1 MDNINIQNEEEK
13 LFEEWEK
20 AQPCEKA
27 FVRDGVVDEEVF
39 VRQPCRFVF
48 VLKEANQFGEAKEY
62 EGSLAKFVKDGAP
75 NNGGH
80 TWNPVCKWL
89 TGTDKVYN
97 QAERRDVLKPIA
109 VVNLK
114 KEDGGNRTDMN
125 ALRDRV
131 ERDKEFLKRQLEI
144 YVKREP
150 VVFVCCGP
158 WLLTMLKNS
167 VQPLFKN
174 HDSLEVSRNDS
185 ILYIKPYTTKK
196 VYFVAFNH
204 PNCRKASL
212 TLINEFKKIKAL
224 FAV

>member
-1 MDNINIQNEEEK
+1 MSKTSIQSEESE
-13 LFEEWEK
+13 LFNEWEK
-20 AQPCEKA
+20 VWPCENA

-39 VRQPCRFVF
+39 LHQPCRFVL
-48 VLKEANQFGEAKEY
+48 VLKEANQFGKPKEY

-75 NNGGH
+75 RNGGH

-89 TGTDKVYN
+89 TGTDKVFN
-97 QAERRDVLKPIA
+97 QAERRDILKPIA

-114 KEDGGNRTDMN
+114 KVDGGNATDMN

-131 ERDKEFLKRQLEI
+131 ARDKEFLKRQLEI

-167 VQPLFKN
+167 VLPLFKN
-174 HDSLEVSRNDS
+174 YDSLEINRNDS
-185 ILYIKPYTTKK
+185 ILYIKPYSNRKA
-196 VYFVAFNH
+196 YFVAFNH
-204 PNCRKASL
+204 PNCRKASSI
-212 TLINEFKKIKAL
+212 LINEFKKMRAL